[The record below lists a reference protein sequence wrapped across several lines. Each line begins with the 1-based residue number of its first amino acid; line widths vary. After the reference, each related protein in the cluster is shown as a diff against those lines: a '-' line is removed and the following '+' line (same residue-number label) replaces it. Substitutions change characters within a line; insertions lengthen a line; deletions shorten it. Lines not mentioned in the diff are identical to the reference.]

1 MSLTLVSRSP
11 RSRVTVG
18 GEFDRGGR
26 RGFVLLAVSPSP
38 ALLTRGV
45 ARQVAR
51 SLVMFAERVRP
62 AKANRARS
70 EAADKRRGSGGKLTS
85 AASRDAGQAK
95 KGGPHHAASAL
106 AEATHTSRATARTVG
121 RRKRVSP
128 VT

>member
-1 MSLTLVSRSP
+1 VSLTLVSRNP

-38 ALLTRGV
+38 ALLTRAT

-62 AKANRARS
+62 VRA
-70 EAADKRRGSGGKLTS
+70 GG
-85 AASRDAGQAK
+85 R
-95 KGGPHHAASAL
+95 P
-106 AEATHTSRATARTVG
+106 
-121 RRKRVSP
+121 KRVSP

>member
-1 MSLTLVSRSP
+1 MSLTLGSHNP
-11 RSRVTVG
+11 RSRVTIG

-62 AKANRARS
+62 VR
-70 EAADKRRGSGGKLTS
+70 
-85 AASRDAGQAK
+85 
-95 KGGPHHAASAL
+95 KGG
-106 AEATHTSRATARTVG
+106 
-121 RRKRVSP
+121 RR
-128 VT
+128 